1 MNDTSTEKTN
11 PKMNVFEGLDPKI
24 RERTKKMLMY
34 FIVFAIVMLF
44 AGFTSAYIVSN
55 MGQFWVHVSPT
66 PAFWVSNTLLVLSSA
81 ALWWAV
87 RSMRS
92 AQKTNAIIGLGLTL
106 AMGIGF
112 TVSQAEGWK
121 RLAEMGM
128 GWTISEHES
137 GAETYRWNSIEAMME
152 GPAVYGEDYVVYRN
166 GLPLVYS
173 SEREEFYAANDALM
187 VRPITRDV
195 ARTSNS
201 GGGYLWALIAVHI
214 LHLTFGFIYLIVNGI
229 RVYQGVI
236 HGGDVVRLESLSIYW
251 HFMGALW
258 LYLFAFLFYY
268 H

>member
-1 MNDTSTEKTN
+1 MSDNTIEQPARK
-11 PKMNVFEGLDPKI
+11 PGVFEGLDPKI

-66 PAFWVSNTLLVLSSA
+66 PAFWTSNALLVLSSV
-81 ALWWAV
+81 ALWWSV

-92 AQKTNAIIGLGLTL
+92 NHKKNALIGLALTL

-137 GAETYRWNSIEAMME
+137 GAETYRWNSIESMME

-173 SEREEFYAANDALM
+173 AEREEFYAANDELM
-187 VRPITRDV
+187 VRSITRDV

-214 LHLTFGFIYLIVNGI
+214 LHLTFGFIYVVVNGI
-229 RVYQGVI
+229 RVFQGTI
-236 HGGDVVRLESLSIYW
+236 HQGDVVRLESLSIYW

-258 LYLFAFLFYY
+258 LYLFVFLFFY

>member
-1 MNDTSTEKTN
+1 MSDISTEQPNRK
-11 PKMNVFEGLDPKI
+11 PDVYEGLDPKI

-55 MGQFWVHVSPT
+55 MGQFWVHVTPT
-66 PAFWVSNTLLVLSSA
+66 AAFWVSNALLVLSST
-81 ALWWAV
+81 ALWWSV
-87 RSMRS
+87 RSMR
-92 AQKTNAIIGLGLTL
+92 AGQKTNALIGLGLTFV
-106 AMGIGF
+106 MGIGF
-112 TVSQAEGWK
+112 TVSQAEGWE
-121 RLAEMGM
+121 RLTEMGM

-137 GAETYRWNSIEAMME
+137 GSETYRWNSIEAMME
-152 GPAVYGEDYVVYRN
+152 GPATYGEDYFVYRN
-166 GLPLVYS
+166 GLPLIYS
-173 SEREEFYAANDALM
+173 AEREEFYAANDDLM
-187 VRPITRDV
+187 VRPVTSDV

-229 RVYQGVI
+229 RVFQGAI
-236 HGGDVVRLESLSIYW
+236 NSSDVVRLESLSIYW

>member
-1 MNDTSTEKTN
+1 MSDNKIEQPARK
-11 PKMNVFEGLDPKI
+11 PGVFEGLDPKI

-66 PAFWVSNTLLVLSSA
+66 PAFWTSNALLVLSSV
-81 ALWWAV
+81 ALWWSV

-92 AQKTNAIIGLGLTL
+92 NQKNNALIGLALTL

-137 GAETYRWNSIEAMME
+137 GAETYRWNSIESMME

-173 SEREEFYAANDALM
+173 AEREEFYAANDELM
-187 VRPITRDV
+187 VRSITRDV

-214 LHLTFGFIYLIVNGI
+214 LHLTFGFIYVVVNGI
-229 RVYQGVI
+229 RVKQVQP
-236 HGGDVVRLESLSIYW
+236 
-251 HFMGALW
+251 
-258 LYLFAFLFYY
+258 
-268 H
+268 